1 MIYQGCEV
9 SEVLAKI
16 DQDDVLVFPTDTVYG
31 IGASIH
37 SPKALDR
44 IFEIKNRPTEK
55 SLIIL
60 CADEKQLEEIVGSLS
75 LEVRKI
81 IDAFLPG
88 ELTLIL
94 NCYQSLPNEITRG
107 KKTIGVRIPNHE
119 VALKLL
125 RALGPLAT
133 TSANLSGEPSPTE
146 VEDDNPVIHRVD
158 YVFDD
163 GPTKGQVPS
172 TILDCTGE
180 EFVILREGAITF
192 EEIQKVLH
200 KK

>member
-60 CADEKQLEEIVGSLS
+60 CADGKQLEEIVGSLS

-81 IDAFLPG
+81 IDAFF
-88 ELTLIL
+88 TW
-94 NCYQSLPNEITRG
+94 
-107 KKTIGVRIPNHE
+107 RIDTHF
-119 VALKLL
+119 KLL
-125 RALGPLAT
+125 SI
-133 TSANLSGEPSPTE
+133 TS
-146 VEDDNPVIHRVD
+146 
-158 YVFDD
+158 
-163 GPTKGQVPS
+163 K
-172 TILDCTGE
+172 
-180 EFVILREGAITF
+180 
-192 EEIQKVLH
+192 
-200 KK
+200 

>member
-1 MIYQGCEV
+1 MIYKSCEV
-9 SEVLAKI
+9 SEVLTKI
-16 DQDDVLVFPTDTVYG
+16 NSEDVLVFPTDTVYG

-44 IFEIKNRPTEK
+44 IFEIKNRPAEK

-60 CADEKQLEEIVGSLS
+60 CADEKQLEEIVGPLS
-75 LEVRKI
+75 LEIKKI

-88 ELTLIL
+88 GLTLIL
-94 NCYQSLPNEITRG
+94 NSYQTLPNEITRG

-125 RALGPLAT
+125 SALGPLAT
-133 TSANLSGEPSPTE
+133 TSANLSGDPSPTE
-146 VEDDNPVIHRVD
+146 VEGDNPVIHRVD

-192 EEIQKVLH
+192 EEIQEVLH